1 MFKYIF
7 EILYKFE
14 KNLNLKT
21 IIFVIVFF
29 LDKIVDIYHW
39 IERVN
44 IDIGYYHFQNLWG
57 NL

>member
-39 IERVN
+39 IERVT
-44 IDIGYYHFQNLWG
+44 IDIGYYTFQNLWD